1 MGKYVIELIKGDN
14 RTVLEIC
21 DTKEYAMERGLKYRG
36 DYTREEGVIGCI
48 FSNVDRDGNVDTSR
62 YKIIHCWD

>member
-21 DTKEYAMERGLKYRG
+21 DTKEQAMERGIKHRQ
-36 DYTREEGVIGCI
+36 DHTREQGLIGCI
-48 FSNVDRDGNVDTSR
+48 LANVDGDGNIDRNR
-62 YKIIHCWD
+62 YKIVHCWN